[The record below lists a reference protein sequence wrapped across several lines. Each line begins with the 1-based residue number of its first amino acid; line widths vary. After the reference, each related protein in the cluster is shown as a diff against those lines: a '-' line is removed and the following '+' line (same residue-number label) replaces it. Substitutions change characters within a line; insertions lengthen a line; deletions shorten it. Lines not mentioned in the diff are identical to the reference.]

1 MFRHEIN
8 IKCNLIVCMNHW
20 YECVCM
26 EVEAYGGK
34 VDIFVVDHQQ

>member
-8 IKCNLIVCMNHW
+8 IKCNLIVCMNW
-20 YECVCM
+20 YECVCR